1 MRRGSI
7 ESLNEFKIAETH
19 TFQKK
24 IESYEFK
31 GYYNKIKTI
40 IYPILRQNPYHGP
53 NIKRLKGKL
62 KPVYR
67 YRIGNYRLF
76 YTINKEKM
84 LVFILDFIHR
94 KEAYR

>member
-1 MRRGSI
+1 M
-7 ESLNEFKIAETH
+7 NDFKIAETH

-31 GYYNKIKTI
+31 GSYNKIKTI
-40 IYPILRQNPYHGP
+40 IYPILRQNPYYGP

-62 KPVYR
+62 KLIYR
-67 YRIGNYRLF
+67 YRIGDHRLF
-76 YTINKEKM
+76 YTIDKENM